1 MATTNRRLGNSSVE
15 RKAVPIYTAFI
26 KYFPDAIIEVTK
38 NSVRGNLQHN
48 TPDKIFWDKDKSKD
62 ELDALMRH
70 MIEEDWASVAWRA
83 MANLQRK
90 CDEEN
95 KKEDDQLWLEI

>member
-1 MATTNRRLGNSSVE
+1 MASAHRRIGSNSE
-15 RKAVPIYTAFI
+15 QRKRVPIYTGFI

-38 NSVRGNLQHN
+38 QSTRGMLQHD
-48 TPDKIFWDKDKSKD
+48 TPTWNKDVSTD

-70 MIEEDWASVAWRA
+70 IIEEDWAAVAWRA
-83 MANLQRK
+83 MANLQRQ

-95 KKEDDQLWLEI
+95 KKEDNQMWLDI

>member
-1 MATTNRRLGNSSVE
+1 MASAHRRIGSNSE
-15 RKAVPIYTAFI
+15 QRKRVPIYTGFI

-38 NSVRGNLQHN
+38 QSTRGMLQHD
-48 TPDKIFWDKDKSKD
+48 TPTWNKDISKD

-70 MIEEDWASVAWRA
+70 MIEEDWAAVAWRA
-83 MANLQRK
+83 MANLQRQ

-95 KKEDDQLWLEI
+95 KKEDNQMWLDI

>member
-1 MATTNRRLGNSSVE
+1 MASAHRRIGSNSE
-15 RKAVPIYTAFI
+15 QRKRIPIYTGFI

-38 NSVRGNLQHN
+38 QSTRGMLQHD
-48 TPDKIFWDKDKSKD
+48 TPTWNKDISKD

-70 MIEEDWASVAWRA
+70 IIEEDWAAVAWRA
-83 MANLQRK
+83 MANLQRQ

-95 KKEDDQLWLEI
+95 KKEDNQMWLDI

>member
-1 MATTNRRLGNSSVE
+1 MASAHRRIGSNSE
-15 RKAVPIYTAFI
+15 QRKRVPIYTGFI

-38 NSVRGNLQHN
+38 QSTRGMLQHD
-48 TPDKIFWDKDKSKD
+48 TPTWNKDVSTD

-70 MIEEDWASVAWRA
+70 MIEEDWAAVAWRA
-83 MANLQRK
+83 MANLQRQ

-95 KKEDDQLWLEI
+95 KKEDNQMWLDI

>member
-1 MATTNRRLGNSSVE
+1 MASAHRRIGSNSE
-15 RKAVPIYTAFI
+15 QRKRVPIYTGFI

-38 NSVRGNLQHN
+38 QSTRGMLQHD
-48 TPDKIFWDKDKSKD
+48 TPTWNKDISKD

-70 MIEEDWASVAWRA
+70 MIEEDWAAVAWRA

-95 KKEDDQLWLEI
+95 KKEDKQQHLDLL